1 MPWAWNAKLEAAS
14 FFAVSN
20 PIQAVW
26 TNSMSFFDS
35 FFHAYLPCALPKD
48 YQSEFCME
56 IRRQNDFLSDE
67 ILQKYINVHCAVT

>member
-1 MPWAWNAKLEAAS
+1 
-14 FFAVSN
+14 
-20 PIQAVW
+20 
-26 TNSMSFFDS
+26 MSFFDS

-67 ILQKYINVHCAVT
+67 ILQKYINVHCAVTWSYCAEYVCGTDWQEEDLLDML